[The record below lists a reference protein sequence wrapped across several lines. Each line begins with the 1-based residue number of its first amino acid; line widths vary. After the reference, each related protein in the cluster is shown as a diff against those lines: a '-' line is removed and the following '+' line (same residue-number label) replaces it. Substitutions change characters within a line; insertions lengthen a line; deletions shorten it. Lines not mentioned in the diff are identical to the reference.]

1 MQGIRVVEVA
11 GGVAGAWCSRLLAHL
26 GAAVTLVEPPGGSS
40 LRTREPLL
48 PGGESPWHHWLNAG
62 KSSIVADDFAT
73 LETIAANAAV
83 VIWTATGDEPPGAV
97 AAVAARLRRANPAQV
112 FVALSAYGLTG
123 PWRSLASSELTEW
136 AAGGHLLLTGDP
148 DREPVQGG
156 GPWPAYFT
164 GTNAAIGAQVALLDA
179 ARTNAGQLVDVS
191 AMETMAGS
199 HQWTITS
206 YTHTG
211 YVKRR
216 DGNRL
221 AEFHYPINAFACRDR
236 WIQIAAA
243 SNEQFENLCIVADA
257 VELLADDRLGTPA
270 GRYDH
275 AELIDAALK
284 PWLAERGAAE
294 VVAAIQG
301 SRIPAGR
308 VSDLADLVADEQLEA
323 RRFWSPVPELGPDAK
338 VPGPPFFVG
347 PRSPAPP
354 VGAPALGPR
363 GSAGNGT
370 AATAA
375 GGTAATAGGAAPA
388 IPPLDLSGLRVLEFS
403 IAWAGPLAGRNLAD
417 LGADVIKIEHPT
429 ARGLTIV
436 PEALEPDEG
445 AEPWRWGDLPP
456 AAVRNGTWPAL
467 EAGQHWWNRMG
478 LFNKLQRNKR
488 SLCLDVKSPGGREVL
503 HDLVR
508 RSDVVLNNY
517 SPRGVQS
524 LGIDHASLSAVNPRV
539 ITVSMSGYGATGPM
553 ASHFSFGPILETH
566 SGLASTTGYPD
577 GGPLRIGVAFPDPAG
592 GLFGT
597 VAILTALWE
606 RERTGTG
613 LEVDLSQLETL
624 LPLIGDH
631 ILTTSVTGEL
641 PTRWG
646 NRSPRF
652 APQGVYRCGGPDA
665 WLALTVRDD
674 DDWAA
679 VVDAVGRPAL
689 ADPRYATVEGRRAHH
704 DAIDAEITA
713 WTSVRGKF
721 EAMAALQARGVPA
734 MAALSAADLVDGP
747 QLQARGFI
755 ATVES
760 GEAGPQRMPGAS
772 LHFSGRSIPMGA
784 APNLGEHNRA
794 ILGDLLGYGR
804 ARIDALAADGT
815 IAWAPPV

>member
-1 MQGIRVVEVA
+1 VQGIRVVEVA
-11 GGVAGAWCSRLLAHL
+11 GGVAGAWCSRLLGHL
-26 GAAVTLVEPPGGSS
+26 GAEVTLVEPPGGSS

-62 KSSIVADDFAT
+62 KTSVVADDFAA
-73 LETIAANAAV
+73 LEAIAATAPV
-83 VIWTATGDEPPGAV
+83 VIWTADGDEPQGAV
-97 AAVAARLRRANPAQV
+97 AAIAARLRRANPVQV
-112 FVALSAYGLTG
+112 FVALSAHGLTG

-148 DREPVQGG
+148 NREPVQGG

-164 GTNAAIGAQVALLDA
+164 GTNAAIGAQVALFDA
-179 ARTNAGQLVDVS
+179 ARTGAGQLVDVS

-257 VELLADDRLGTPA
+257 VELLADDRLSIPA

-275 AELIDAALK
+275 AELIDAALE
-284 PWLAERGAAE
+284 PWLAEHDAAE
-294 VVAAIQG
+294 AVAAIQG
-301 SRIPAGR
+301 QRIPAGR

-323 RRFWSPVPELGPDAK
+323 RRFWSPVPELGPNAK
-338 VPGPPFFVG
+338 VPGPPFVVG

-354 VGAPALGPR
+354 VGAPALGPWL
-363 GSAGNGT
+363 SAGNGS
-370 AATAA
+370 AAAA
-375 GGTAATAGGAAPA
+375 GATPTAPPDV
-388 IPPLDLSGLRVLEFS
+388 PPLDLSGVRVLEFS

-445 AEPWRWGDLPP
+445 AEPWRWGGLPP

-467 EAGQHWWNRMG
+467 EAGEHWWNRMG

-488 SLCLDVKSPGGREVL
+488 SLCLDVKAPGGRDVL

-517 SPRGVQS
+517 SPRGVRS

-553 ASHFSFGPILETH
+553 AGHFSFGPILETH

-577 GGPLRIGVAFPDPAG
+577 GGPLRVGVAFPDPVG

-597 VAILTALWE
+597 SAILAALWE
-606 RERTGTG
+606 RERTGAG

-652 APQGVYRCGGPDA
+652 APQGVYRCGGTDA

-689 ADPRYATVEGRRAHH
+689 ADPRFASVEGRRAHH
-704 DAIDAEITA
+704 DAIDAEITT
-713 WTSVRGKF
+713 WTSARGKF

-747 QLQARGFI
+747 QLQSRGFI

-772 LHFSGRSIPMGA
+772 LHFTGRAIPMGP
-784 APNLGEHNRA
+784 APNLGEHNVA

-804 ARIDALAADGT
+804 ARIDELAASGT
-815 IAWAPPV
+815 IAWAPPT